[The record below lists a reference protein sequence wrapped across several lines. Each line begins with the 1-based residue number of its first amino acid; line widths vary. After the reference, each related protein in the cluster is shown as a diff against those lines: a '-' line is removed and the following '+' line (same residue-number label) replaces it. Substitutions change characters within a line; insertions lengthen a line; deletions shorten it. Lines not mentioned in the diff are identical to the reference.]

1 MEAVLNNIQIT
12 LLGWFYA
19 LKNQLE
25 EKHHD
30 VVENKWIIWVVV
42 LIAVIGGIGYAY
54 YCTSKGYSFSG
65 QVRWN
70 WPRVWDIGIG
80 CTPN

>member
-1 MEAVLNNIQIT
+1 MVVLNNIQIT

-19 LKNQLE
+19 LKNQLA

-42 LIAVIGGIGYAY
+42 LIAVIGGLATRITVQA
-54 YCTSKGYSFSG
+54 KGTLSPVRSG
-65 QVRWN
+65 GTGLEC
-70 WPRVWDIGIG
+70 GILA
-80 CTPN
+80 